1 MSFSSVGYF
10 HILATI
16 CLLSSLSALSL
27 AKRRHKSKESGGT
40 EHLPTKSSSDLVK
53 SASCG
58 GSSDPILTPSF
69 IQPCYLYS
77 RRAMM
82 FLQILPSGKING
94 TNSYNSRYAE
104 LVMEVVATCMVRI
117 RGEATKR
124 YLVMEE
130 NGTLVSEAEPA
141 DETKSVFTYEIQ
153 RDFYTFKNG
162 NYFIGFRQ
170 VGKLK
175 RISATENGRNVKK
188 NKRFV
193 YVPRGGS
200 RKRRDPSEERPRR
213 SAVGRRSGNL
223 FGDDLQ

>member
-40 EHLPTKSSSDLVK
+40 EHSPTKSSSDLVK

-94 TNSYNSRYAE
+94 TNSYNSRY
-104 LVMEVVATCMVRI
+104 
-117 RGEATKR
+117 G
-124 YLVMEE
+124 
-130 NGTLVSEAEPA
+130 
-141 DETKSVFTYEIQ
+141 
-153 RDFYTFKNG
+153 
-162 NYFIGFRQ
+162 
-170 VGKLK
+170 
-175 RISATENGRNVKK
+175 
-188 NKRFV
+188 KRFHFFAKI
-193 YVPRGGS
+193 S
-200 RKRRDPSEERPRR
+200 
-213 SAVGRRSGNL
+213 SAFSLAYHALHKLQLRL
-223 FGDDLQ
+223 FQHVAIIVFFNEIFTRYFALKMYKP